1 MHLDVDII
9 CKPRH
14 LASDYHQNG
23 ENIYQDH
30 IMADG
35 FVKILDVE
43 SASVGHDN
51 AV

>member
-1 MHLDVDII
+1 MHLDVDIM
-9 CKPRH
+9 CSPRH
-14 LASDYHQNG
+14 VAIYHQNG
-23 ENIYQDH
+23 EDSQRDH
-30 IMADG
+30 VRADE